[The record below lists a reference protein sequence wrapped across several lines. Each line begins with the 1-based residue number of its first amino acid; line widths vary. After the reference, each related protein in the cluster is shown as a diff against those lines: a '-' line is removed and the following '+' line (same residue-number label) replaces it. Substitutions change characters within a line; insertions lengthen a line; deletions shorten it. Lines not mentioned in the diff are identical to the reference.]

1 MRYLARGVAAL
12 LLAAAASFAAAPA
25 TALTLEIAPGVA
37 VEMAVPAG
45 LCALDPK
52 AHAADRQAFGQME
65 ALQAGVNKVLAFL
78 AECSALEAARSGTNA
93 ALQRWVIVL
102 AQMQQGQLRTVDGMT
117 RKAYLDALRPHVGRA
132 QGDTRLEGDV
142 RERLRQVFKD
152 GSTSVGVQRM
162 LGELASEE
170 HSFYTGMVMLN
181 RVSGREMPVAAVIGY
196 TTIKNYPV
204 TVNLYKPFSQPS
216 DFETLVGEARMMVAD
231 LVSRNDPAQTSSSG
245 ERSYFDWGK
254 IAWNALI
261 AGLVAMLVVGVVVLW
276 RRLRGPKR
284 PLG

>member
-12 LLAAAASFAAAPA
+12 LLAAAASFAAAAA

-37 VEMAVPAG
+37 VGMAVPAG

-78 AECSALEAARSGTNA
+78 AECPALEAARSGTNA

-117 RKAYLDALRPHVGRA
+117 RKAYLEALRPHVGRA
-132 QGDTRLEGDV
+132 QGDVRLEGDV

-181 RVSGREMPVAAVIGY
+181 RVSGKEMSVAAVIGY

-204 TVNLYKPFSQPS
+204 TVNFYKPFVQPS
-216 DFETLVGEARMMVAD
+216 DFESLVGEARVMIGD
-231 LVSRNDPAQTSSSG
+231 LVRDNEPTSWSVRES
-245 ERSYFDWGK
+245 DWE
-254 IAWNALI
+254 
-261 AGLVAMLVVGVVVLW
+261 
-276 RRLRGPKR
+276 RLRNTFLIGLIGVACAAAFWLIKR
-284 PLG
+284 RQRKPPTV

>member
-12 LLAAAASFAAAPA
+12 LLAAAANFAAGPA
-25 TALTLEIAPGVA
+25 MALTLEVAPGVSA
-37 VEMAVPAG
+37 EMAVPAG

-52 AHAADRQAFGQME
+52 SHAADRQAFGQME
-65 ALQAGVNKVLAFL
+65 ALQAGTNKVLAFM
-78 AECSALEAARSGTNA
+78 AECRALEAARAGTNS

-102 AQMQQGQLRTVDGMT
+102 AQMQQGQLRPLDGMT
-117 RKAYLDALRPHVGRA
+117 RQAYLDALRPHVGRA
-132 QGDTRLEGDV
+132 QGDVRLEGDV

-152 GSTSVGVQRM
+152 GSASVGVQRT

-181 RVSGREMPVAAVIGY
+181 RVSGKETPVAAVVGY

-216 DFETLVGEARMMVAD
+216 DFEALVGEARTMVTD
-231 LVSRNDPAQTSSSG
+231 LVSRNDPMQASSSG
-245 ERSYFDWGK
+245 GRSYFDWGK

-261 AGLVAMLVVGVVVLW
+261 GGLVAMLVVGVVVLW